1 MQVAER
7 IVGDEGTE
15 VVISVA
21 RPIGTNFTTSFTASF
36 TTSFEDAAA
45 APSLPLVLLLAL
57 LLP

>member
-21 RPIGTNFTTSFTASF
+21 RPIGTSFTASFTTSFTASF
-36 TTSFEDAAA
+36 TTSLWVTRARKSSD
-45 APSLPLVLLLAL
+45 P
-57 LLP
+57 

>member
-36 TTSFEDAAA
+36 TTSLWATRARKWSFQ
-45 APSLPLVLLLAL
+45 LPD
-57 LLP
+57 P